1 MSKETKTRLSLGVIL
16 MAVGLVI
23 FVGAVVAAGGDFLA
37 FSTVEYETTTHDIA
51 DAFTDI
57 SVDTTTADITILPSK
72 DGKCTVTCHDEK
84 NVHHTVA
91 VKNGTLTIEQTD
103 DRKWYEHIGIGFEST
118 AVTVYL
124 PEAEY
129 GKLSVNA
136 TTGDIGIESITLDAL
151 DLDLSTGRVTVA
163 DAQITGNVTVTLST
177 GDTHLTD
184 TRCKNLIS
192 TGSTGD
198 VTLKNVVASESFSID
213 RSTGDVV
220 FRSCD
225 AAEITVSTSTG
236 DITGTLTS
244 DKVFIADATTGRVS
258 VPDTASGGRCKLT
271 TTTGDIDIE
280 IE

>member
-37 FSTVEYETTTHDIA
+37 FSTVEYETTTHDIS
-51 DAFTDI
+51 DAFTNI

-91 VKNGTLTIEQTD
+91 VKNGTLTIEQVD
-103 DRKWYEHIGIGFEST
+103 KRKWYEHIGIGFGSS

-151 DLDLSTGRVTVA
+151 DLDLSTGRVTVTDVTSA
-163 DAQITGNVTVTLST
+163 GDITVKVST
-177 GDTHLTD
+177 GETLLTD
-184 TRCKNLIS
+184 ARCKNLIS

-198 VTLKNVVASESFSID
+198 ITLKNVVATESFSIK
-213 RSTGDVV
+213 RSTGDVT
-220 FRSCD
+220 FHRCD
-225 AAEITVSTSTG
+225 AAEITASTSTG
-236 DITGTLTS
+236 AVTGTLTS
-244 DKVFIADATTGRVS
+244 DKVFIAKANTGRVS
-258 VPDTASGGRCKLT
+258 VPYTTTGGRCELT
-271 TTTGDIDIE
+271 TTTGNIDIE